1 MSEKSCQESKT
12 QMNKLKMLRESA
24 VDLEDDKTQEVL
36 KLMKKN
42 IKHKWLSN

>member
-1 MSEKSCQESKT
+1 MIKKS
-12 QMNKLKMLRESA
+12 LRESETKMNELKILRKSF
-24 VDLEDDKTQEVL
+24 VDLEDDKTREVL